1 MPFDKSETGGTAVQE
16 VINKIIEID
25 HKAQKMTD
33 DALSMK
39 AQTQADIEKDIKNLH
54 EKYMQRAERRIK
66 VTTDTEQK
74 FLDESLDEI
83 KSKYNNKKAVL
94 NKSYDSNH
102 AQWANEI
109 YNRVIGG

>member
-1 MPFDKSETGGTAVQE
+1 MQE

-33 DALSMK
+33 EALSMK
-39 AQTQADIEKDIKNLH
+39 AQSQASIEKDIQGLH
-54 EKYMQRAERRIK
+54 EKYMQRANRRIK

-74 FLDESLDEI
+74 FLDEALDEI
-83 KSKYNNKKAVL
+83 KAKFDSKKAAL
-94 NKSYDSNH
+94 QENYDSNH
-102 AQWANEI
+102 VRWAGEI